1 MDLLKVSAHSNSI
14 ATAGALA
21 NTIRQHGS
29 AEIQG
34 IGPKAINQAVK
45 AIAISRS
52 YLASSGVDLIAV
64 PMFVDVEVD
73 GQKRTAIR
81 FEVRPRHLLSNIT
94 SGRYSDNSSDRDGNG
109 DDDIDHQLHDDDQ
122 PDYSAIELDENPD
135 SPATQGEESPQPPRE
150 GRFIRDFPDNP
161 LEKDE
166 FGL

>member
-1 MDLLKVSAHSNSI
+1 VNILKVSAQSSSI

-21 NTIRQHGS
+21 NTIRQQGQ

-64 PMFVDVEVD
+64 PNFVDVEVE

-81 FEVRPRHLLSNIT
+81 FQVQPRNILSEMN
-94 SGRYSDNSSDRDGNG
+94 SDIKFKNSSSSDSSSDEEVVRVDFHEP
-109 DDDIDHQLHDDDQ
+109 DLEEIQSESIEIDEQTA
-122 PDYSAIELDENPD
+122 P
-135 SPATQGEESPQPPRE
+135 PAREE
-150 GRFIRDFPDNP
+150 GRFIRNFPENP
-161 LEKDE
+161 LERDD
-166 FGL
+166 FGI

>member
-1 MDLLKVSAHSNSI
+1 MDVLRVSATSSSI

-21 NTIRQHGS
+21 NTIRQHGH

-64 PMFVDVEVD
+64 PGFVDVEIE
-73 GQKRTAIR
+73 GEERTAIR
-81 FEVRPRHLLSNIT
+81 FQVRPRHALSVIGSERVAPKSGHPQELSASSESELLA
-94 SGRYSDNSSDRDGNG
+94 
-109 DDDIDHQLHDDDQ
+109 Q
-122 PDYSAIELDENPD
+122 PVSEG
-135 SPATQGEESPQPPRE
+135 SPPPARE
-150 GRFIRDFPDNP
+150 ARFIQDFPDTP